1 MTPARRRLVCA
12 ARTGCTGRGVECLL
26 VQYYVFE
33 WDDGKARANER
44 KHRDAFEEAKTCF
57 EDPFAVESLDVIH
70 SVDEERLM
78 LIGRSDRDRIL
89 VIAYTV
95 RGNNIRIISARK
107 ATSRER
113 LAYET
118 QINS

>member
-26 VQYYVFE
+26 
-33 WDDGKARANER
+33 DGKARANER
-44 KHRDAFEEAKTCF
+44 KHRAAFEEAKTCF